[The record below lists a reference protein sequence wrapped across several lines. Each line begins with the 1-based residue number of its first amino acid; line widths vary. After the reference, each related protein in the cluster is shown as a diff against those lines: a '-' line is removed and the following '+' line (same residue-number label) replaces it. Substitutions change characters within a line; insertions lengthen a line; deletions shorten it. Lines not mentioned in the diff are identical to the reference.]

1 MHCSFP
7 VSDTYDDYEL
17 NMEEHL
23 KPGRLLKQHMI
34 DQIAAHLQG
43 ATNLFVTECGSLSN
57 KQMEELRGKLKKA
70 SSNYM
75 VVKNSMSIRA
85 LEKINLDMIRDLIK
99 GTCGISYNSKDPVMT
114 SKILVNFTKENKEFK
129 LKGAC
134 IEGKVVS
141 ADTIKEIAAI
151 PPREI
156 LLARLASSL
165 NSPIRGMAGVLSG
178 IIRKLVYALNAI
190 KDKKQEGGN

>member
-1 MHCSFP
+1 
-7 VSDTYDDYEL
+7 
-17 NMEEHL
+17 MEEHL

-34 DQIAAHLQG
+34 DQIAARLQG
-43 ATNLFVTECGSLSN
+43 ATNLFVTECGNLSN

-75 VVKNSMSIRA
+75 VVKNSMCIMA

-99 GTCGISYNSKDPVMT
+99 GACGISYNSKDPVMA
-114 SKILVNFTKENKEFK
+114 SKILVNFTKENKQFK

-134 IEGKVVS
+134 IEGKVVPVN
-141 ADTIKEIAAI
+141 TIKEIAAI
-151 PPREI
+151 PSREI

-165 NSPIRGMAGVLSG
+165 NSPIMGMVGVLSG
-178 IIRKLVYALNAI
+178 IIRKFVYAINAI
-190 KDKKQEGGN
+190 KDKKEQRGGK

>member
-1 MHCSFP
+1 
-7 VSDTYDDYEL
+7 
-17 NMEEHL
+17 MEEHL

-34 DQIAAHLQG
+34 DHIAARLQG
-43 ATNLFVTECGSLSN
+43 ASNLFVTECGSLSN

-75 VVKNSMSIRA
+75 VVKNSMSIMA
-85 LEKINLDMIRDLIK
+85 LEKINLDMTRDLIK

-114 SKILVNFTKENKEFK
+114 SKILVNFTKEYKEFK
-129 LKGAC
+129 FKGAC

-156 LLARLASSL
+156 LLARLVSSL
-165 NSPIRGMAGVLSG
+165 NSPIKDMAGVLYG